1 MFLDHCPLSF
11 IQTLLS
17 AACLYAAY
25 YVYWYSTT
33 GATQR
38 RLAALHACK
47 TPHKC
52 RTTPLLFGLDLFYD
66 SYKASKAHRALEN
79 FATRFWA
86 LGVNTVEISLLG
98 KTFVS
103 TIEPENIKSVL
114 ATDFKSWGLGEERE
128 KVMAPFL
135 GEGIFTSDGAAWQ
148 HSREMLRPNF
158 VRSQVGDCEMFER
171 HVQLLI
177 RAIPGDGEMADL
189 QPLFQSLSLDVATE
203 FLFGQ
208 STNTLSPSGGTAET
222 KEFARAFDHVMNAW
236 GGQDQGWEM
245 FVGVLVGLFWPN
257 WRLKGEYRI
266 VHDYV
271 DRLVERAVVNRG
283 RYEYEGENSDK
294 GFAFPG
300 GRYYFLFELL
310 DRTTDKI
317 KIRGELLNVLLAGR
331 DTTAALLSNVWLEL
345 SKRQAVWDKLQRE
358 VSSLNGEFPTFEQ
371 LKEMKFLRAILNE
384 SLRLYPIVP
393 ENSRMAVVDT
403 VLPLGGGEDGK
414 SPIFVKNGKMVHW
427 SLYVMHRRKD
437 IYGEDAEEF
446 RPERWLDG
454 EEGKGLRVGWEY
466 LPFNGGPRICIGREC
481 ALFLEKFPVFFSHLN
496 GPSSLS
502 LWLFLP
508 LLGIVLSS
516 IGKLYSIFLSSVS
529 PFSHGS

>member
-47 TPHKC
+47 TPHKW

-66 SYKASKAHRALEN
+66 SYKALKAHRALEN

-86 LGVNTVEISLLG
+86 SGVNTVEISLLG

-128 KVMAPFL
+128 KVMVPFL

-245 FVGVLVGLFWPN
+245 FVGVLVGLFLPN

-300 GRYYFLFELL
+300 R
-310 DRTTDKI
+310 
-317 KIRGELLNVLLAGR
+317 ELLNILLAGR
-331 DTTAALLSNVWLEL
+331 DTTAALLSNVWFEL

-466 LPFNGGPRICIGREC
+466 LPFNGGPRICIGQQFALTEASYITVRLMQEFC
-481 ALFLEKFPVFFSHLN
+481 AIESKDPEPWHPRAPDYHSFYTIYDGFLISY
-496 GPSSLS
+496 LS
-502 LWLFLP
+502 P
-508 LLGIVLSS
+508 Q
-516 IGKLYSIFLSSVS
+516 
-529 PFSHGS
+529 

>member
-1 MFLDHCPLSF
+1 MFLDYYPLSF

-17 AACLYAAY
+17 AACFYAAY

-38 RLAALHACK
+38 RLAALHDCK
-47 TPHKC
+47 TPRKW
-52 RTTPLLFGLDLFYD
+52 RTTSLLLGLDFFYD
-66 SYKASKAHRALEN
+66 NYKALKAHRALED

-86 LGVNTVEISLLG
+86 LGVNTVQISLLG

-103 TIEPENIKSVL
+103 TIEPENLKSVL
-114 ATDFKSWGLGEERE
+114 ATDFKSWRLGEERE

-171 HVQLLI
+171 HVQQLI
-177 RAIPGDGEMADL
+177 KAIPGDGGMVDL
-189 QPLFQSLSLDVATE
+189 QPLFLSLSLDVATE

-208 STNTLSPSGGTAET
+208 STNTLSPDGGTAET

-245 FVGVLVGLFWPN
+245 FVGLMVGLFLPN
-257 WRLKGEYRI
+257 WKLKGEYRI

-271 DRLVERAVVNRG
+271 DGLVERAVVKKG
-283 RYEYEGENSDK
+283 RYEYEKENSEK
-294 GFAFPG
+294 RFAFPG
-300 GRYYFLFELL
+300 GRYIFLFELL
-310 DRTTDKI
+310 DQTTDKV
-317 KIRGELLNVLLAGR
+317 KIRSELLNILLAGR
-331 DTTAALLSNVWLEL
+331 DTTAALLSNVWFEL
-345 SKRQAVWDKLQRE
+345 SKRPAVWDKLQRE

-403 VLPLGGGEDGK
+403 VLPVGGGEDGK
-414 SPIFVKNGKMVHW
+414 SPIFVKNGQMAHW
-427 SLYVMHRRKD
+427 SVYVMHRRKD
-437 IYGEDAEEF
+437 IYGEDAEEY

-466 LPFNGGPRICIGREC
+466 LPFNGGPRICIGQQF
-481 ALFLEKFPVFFSHLN
+481 ALTEASYITVRLMQEFSAIESKDPEPWREKFTIVCT
-496 GPSSLS
+496 G
-502 LWLFLP
+502 
-508 LLGIVLSS
+508 LGGCKVVLT
-516 IGKLYSIFLSSVS
+516 
-529 PFSHGS
+529 PRT